1 MILAKTLE
9 GEIVGCAAIKAGS
22 GPVGE
27 LGYLVVSPLYRRRG
41 IAQGL
46 TLMRIEVAKAQGI
59 ALLYATIRDENNAS
73 RVNLL
78 KAGFHFWRNYLSIR
92 GTGNTVG
99 WYYLTLCDEI
109 DIEGTMQTLVGNRIP
124 VP

>member
-1 MILAKTLE
+1 
-9 GEIVGCAAIKAGS
+9 
-22 GPVGE
+22 
-27 LGYLVVSPLYRRRG
+27 
-41 IAQGL
+41 
-46 TLMRIEVAKAQGI
+46 MRIEVAKAQGI